1 MPMSPTA
8 ARTSA
13 DSLGRVLARLRRN
26 VAQSQQLEDSMER
39 QFAAWQSRWAERKH
53 QIASRLSLID
63 AELERLMPAPAR
75 PQLAVVHGSTRM
87 KRKAA
92 TTGTVGAAGSLHP
105 SPGES
110 GGLGGDCSARG
121 LRVVELRPRVQPE
134 EHPAASSWP
143 DRGTSAYVPTTTS
156 RRASDQR

>member
-8 ARTSA
+8 ARTSS

-26 VAQSQQLEDSMER
+26 VAQSRQLEDSMER

-75 PQLAVVHGSTRM
+75 PQLAV
-87 KRKAA
+87 
-92 TTGTVGAAGSLHP
+92 L
-105 SPGES
+105 
-110 GGLGGDCSARG
+110 D
-121 LRVVELRPRVQPE
+121 
-134 EHPAASSWP
+134 
-143 DRGTSAYVPTTTS
+143 GTS
-156 RRASDQR
+156 RM

>member
-39 QFAAWQSRWAERKH
+39 QFAAWQSRWAERKQ

-75 PQLAVVHGSTRM
+75 PQLAVVHGSSRM
-87 KRKAA
+87 
-92 TTGTVGAAGSLHP
+92 
-105 SPGES
+105 
-110 GGLGGDCSARG
+110 
-121 LRVVELRPRVQPE
+121 
-134 EHPAASSWP
+134 
-143 DRGTSAYVPTTTS
+143 
-156 RRASDQR
+156 